1 MKEITIMTKYREIL
15 KLSNLG
21 FSNWNMA
28 LSVPCSRNNVAK
40 VLKLAQKL
48 DSSCPLEYNQT
59 DDVLD
64 VGGLFYLKQ
73 SDRSQKRMPDYDYIH
88 K

>member
-48 DSSCPLEYNQT
+48 DSSCPVEYNQT